1 MGRIA
6 TRDAVQVYLNEIG
19 QIPLLTA
26 LQEQELG
33 RKIQEWLALPDPLM
47 PRSPVEKVLMRQ
59 GQRAKSK
66 LISSNL
72 RLVVS
77 IAKRYT
83 NRGLDLLDLIQE
95 GNLGLDRA
103 ADKFNPALGYKF
115 STYATWWIRQGVVR
129 GLANQGRT
137 IRLPVQMVERVRK
150 LRQASSRLTAEL
162 GRTPTVE
169 ELAEELEITADGV
182 WVLMRH
188 TRTPRS
194 LDAYVVSRS
203 HPAAAKEDRLMD
215 VIPDPGNS
223 SQEFWNSL
231 ERRDYLEQLM
241 VVLSPKEKYVISRRY
256 GLMPG
261 DRRLVAIGNDLK
273 LTRERVR
280 QIERRA
286 LDKMRAIAQDI
297 A

>member
-6 TRDAVQVYLNEIG
+6 SRDPVQVYLNEIG
-19 QIPLLTA
+19 KIPLLTA
-26 LQEQELG
+26 LQERELG
-33 RKIQEWLALPDPLM
+33 RKIQDWLALPNPHEA
-47 PRSPVEKVLMRQ
+47 RSPVECQVIRQ

-83 NRGLDLLDLIQE
+83 DRGLDLLDLIQE

-150 LRQASSRLTAEL
+150 LRQASSRLTAKL

-169 ELAEELEITADGV
+169 ELAEELETTADGV
-182 WVLMRH
+182 WALMRH

-203 HPAAAKEDRLMD
+203 PQGSGTDDRLID
-215 VIPDPGNS
+215 LIADPGHS
-223 SQEFWNSL
+223 AQTLWNDLEQRDHL
-231 ERRDYLEQLM
+231 ERLM
-241 VVLSPKEKYVISRRY
+241 TVLSPKEKYVIGRRY
-256 GLMPG
+256 GLLEG

-286 LDKMRAIAQDI
+286 LEKMRAIAQET

>member
-1 MGRIA
+1 MKRVA
-6 TRDAVQVYLNEIG
+6 SKDTVQIYLNEIG

-26 LQEQELG
+26 LQERELG
-33 RKIQEWLALPDPLM
+33 QKIQAWLALPDPKM
-47 PRSPVEKVLMRQ
+47 PRSPAEFQIVGQ
-59 GQRAKSK
+59 GRRAKSR
-66 LISSNL
+66 LIASNL

-150 LRQASSRLTAEL
+150 LRQASSRLTAKL

-169 ELAEELEITADGV
+169 ELAEELEVTADSV
-182 WVLMRH
+182 WALMRH

-203 HPAAAKEDRLMD
+203 HPAAPNEDRLID
-215 VIPDPGNS
+215 VIADPHNS
-223 SQEFWNSL
+223 GQEAWTTLEQRDHL
-231 ERRDYLEQLM
+231 ERLM
-241 VVLSPKEKYVISRRY
+241 MVLSPKEKYVIGRRY
-256 GLMPG
+256 GLIEG

-286 LDKMRAIAQDI
+286 LDKMRAIAQET

>member
-1 MGRIA
+1 MGRVA
-6 TRDAVQVYLNEIG
+6 SRDAVQVYLNEIG

-26 LQEQELG
+26 LQERELG
-33 RKIQEWLALPDPLM
+33 RKIQAWLALPDPKS
-47 PRSPVEKVLMRQ
+47 PRSPVECQIIRE

-83 NRGLDLLDLIQE
+83 SRGLDLLDLIQE

-150 LRQASSRLTAEL
+150 LRQASSRLTARF

-182 WVLMRH
+182 WALMRH

-203 HPAAAKEDRLMD
+203 PRYSDGEDRLID
-215 VIPDPGNS
+215 IIADPCQS
-223 SQEFWNSL
+223 DQEF
-231 ERRDYLEQLM
+231 
-241 VVLSPKEKYVISRRY
+241 
-256 GLMPG
+256 
-261 DRRLVAIGNDLK
+261 
-273 LTRERVR
+273 
-280 QIERRA
+280 
-286 LDKMRAIAQDI
+286 
-297 A
+297 